1 MGQSIHQS
9 AQAEKGEL
17 VTTVMA
23 TPSDVFDTWAQVYDE
38 QPNPLLTLEQ
48 RFLTCMLPDVG
59 GLDVLDAGC
68 GTGRWLQILAAYRP
82 ASLTGVDASPEMLQR
97 ASAKLGRAATL
108 HLGSCVALPV
118 QNAAADLV
126 LASFVISYLKS
137 VEAFAR
143 ELHRVTR
150 PGATVFL
157 TDMHPDTAI
166 SCNWKRSFK
175 ANRTE
180 EHLQTNNYFLQQII
194 DTFQACGFELLTRIE
209 PCFDS
214 PEKATFEQNGKL
226 DSYESA
232 ANLPAIYILQLRKK
246 LVLIPRS
253 HNLPE
258 NSEALHIT
266 GATYALGPE
275 AATVASIAIERG
287 FIHSISSSVSRQE
300 RNIFSSR
307 AIIELPGYLLLPGLI
322 NAHDHLEFGL
332 FPNLGAGPYQ
342 NSVEWA
348 KEIHRTY
355 ASLIARHRKVPK
367 AVRLW
372 WGAIRNLLCGVT
384 TVCHH
389 NPLSRELLSA
399 DFPIRV
405 LSKFGWAHSLEM
417 DPNLIHNFDH
427 TPPNLPFV
435 LHAAEGVDAKS
446 AQEIFDLDRMQVLD
460 DRTVLVHGLALNPK
474 SVALLNRRHSALIV
488 CPTSNQFL
496 FHSAPSSTLI
506 KSLNTVVLGSDSPLT
521 AAGDLLD
528 EVSFAH
534 NEIGLATDA
543 IYEMVTAK
551 SASVLRLRNGEGHL
565 KPGSIADLIAVH
577 DKGLTPAET
586 ISQLTF
592 DQVELVIL
600 AGRIQLASATL
611 YNRLSDSL
619 KDGLQPLTVDGHQR
633 WLRAPI
639 DNLLAEAKKVV
650 GRDIRLGGKK
660 VDHASTT

>member
-1 MGQSIHQS
+1 M
-9 AQAEKGEL
+9 
-17 VTTVMA
+17 TTTMA
-23 TPSDVFDTWAQVYDE
+23 APSDVFDTWAQVYDE
-38 QPNPLLTLEQ
+38 QPNPLLMLEQ
-48 RFLTCMLPDVG
+48 RFLARMLPGVG

-68 GTGRWLQILAAYRP
+68 GTGRWLQLLASHRP
-82 ASLTGVDASPEMLQR
+82 ASLIGVDASPQMLRR
-97 ASAKLGRAATL
+97 ASAKLGTASTL
-108 HLGSCVALPV
+108 RLGSCVALPA
-118 QNAAADLV
+118 QNATADLV
-126 LASFVISYLKS
+126 LASFVLSYIES

-143 ELHRVTR
+143 ELHRVAR
-150 PGATVFL
+150 PGAAVFL

-175 ANRTE
+175 VNGTE
-180 EHLQTNNYFLQQII
+180 EHLQTKGHSLRQITNI
-194 DTFQACGFELLTRIE
+194 FQACGFELLTCIE
-209 PCFDS
+209 PSFGS
-214 PEKATFEQNGKL
+214 QEKMMFAQNGKL
-226 DSYESA
+226 EYYESSA
-232 ANLPAIYILQLRKK
+232 HLPAIYILQLRKK
-246 LVLIPRS
+246 SALTLRP
-253 HNLPE
+253 HDLTE
-258 NSEALHIT
+258 TAEALNIN
-266 GATYALGPE
+266 GASYALGPE
-275 AATVASIAIERG
+275 ASTTASIAIERG
-287 FIHSISSSVSRQE
+287 HIRAISSSMPTGRKSISSTTV
-300 RNIFSSR
+300 
-307 AIIELPGYLLLPGLI
+307 IIDLPRYLLLPGLI

-342 NSVEWA
+342 NSVEWG
-348 KEIHRTY
+348 KEIHRTH

-405 LSKFGWAHSLEM
+405 LSRFGWAHSLEI

-474 SVALLNRRHSALIV
+474 AVALLNRRRTALIV

-496 FHSAPSSTLI
+496 FHCAPSSTLI
-506 KSLNTVVLGSDSPLT
+506 KSLNAVVLGSDSPLT
-521 AAGDLLD
+521 ASGDLLD
-528 EVSFAH
+528 EISFAH
-534 NEIGLATDA
+534 NEIGLGANSV
-543 IYEMVTAK
+543 YEMVTER
-551 SASVLRLRNGEGHL
+551 SANVLRLRNGEGHL
-565 KPGSIADLIAVH
+565 KPGSIADLIAVQ

-586 ISQLTF
+586 VAQLTF
-592 DQVELVIL
+592 SQIELVIL
-600 AGRIQLASATL
+600 SGRIQLVSSSL
-611 YNRLSDSL
+611 YDRLPDPL
-619 KDGLQPLTVDGHQR
+619 KTGLQPLTIEGHLR

-639 DNLLAEAKKVV
+639 DNLLAEARKTV

-660 VDHASTT
+660 VDHASIA

>member
-1 MGQSIHQS
+1 M
-9 AQAEKGEL
+9 
-17 VTTVMA
+17 TTVMA

-48 RFLTCMLPDVG
+48 RFLSRMLPDVG
-59 GLDVLDAGC
+59 GLDVLDVGC
-68 GTGRWLQILAAYRP
+68 GTGRWLQLLAPHRP
-82 ASLTGVDASPEMLQR
+82 ASLVGVDTSSQMLHR
-97 ASAKLGRAATL
+97 ASSKLGTTSTL
-108 HLGSCVALPV
+108 YLGSCVALPI

-126 LASFVISYLKS
+126 LASFVLSYMES
-137 VEAFAR
+137 VETFAR
-143 ELHRVTR
+143 ELHRVMR

-157 TDMHPDTAI
+157 ADMHPDTAI

-175 ANRTE
+175 ANKTE
-180 EHLQTNNYFLQQII
+180 EHLQTSNYFLQEII
-194 DTFQACGFELLTRIE
+194 DTFQACGFELLARIE

-214 PEKATFEQNGKL
+214 SEKAIFEQNGKL

-232 ANLPAIYILQLRKK
+232 ANLPVIYILQLRKK
-246 LVLIPRS
+246 SILIHRP
-253 HNLPE
+253 HNLPD
-258 NSEALHIT
+258 NSEALHIS
-266 GATYALGPE
+266 GASYALGPE

-287 FIHSISSSVSRQE
+287 HIHSISSRTSRQE
-300 RNIFSSR
+300 RNISSST
-307 AIIELPGYLLLPGLI
+307 AIDLPGYLLLPGLI

-348 KEIHRTY
+348 KEIHRTH
-355 ASLIARHRKVPK
+355 ASLIARHCKVPK

-389 NPLSRELLSA
+389 NPLSRELLSD

-427 TPPNLPFV
+427 TPLNLPFV

-460 DRTVLVHGLALNPK
+460 DRTVLVHGLALSSK
-474 SVALLNRRHSALIV
+474 SVALLNRRRSALIV
-488 CPTSNQFL
+488 CPTSDQFL
-496 FHSAPSSTLI
+496 FHCTPSSSLI
-506 KSLNTVVLGSDSPLT
+506 KSLNTVVLGSDSSLT

-528 EVSFAH
+528 EISFARR
-534 NEIGLATDA
+534 EIGLDTGSL
-543 IYEMVTAK
+543 YEMVTARP
-551 SASVLRLRNGEGHL
+551 ANILRLRNGEGHL
-565 KPGSIADLIAVH
+565 KPGSIADLIAVR
-577 DKGLTPAET
+577 DKGLSPAET

-600 AGRIQLASATL
+600 AGRVQLASPSL
-611 YNRLSDSL
+611 YNRLPDSL
-619 KDGLQPLTVDGHQR
+619 KVGLQSLVVDGHQR

-639 DNLLAEAKKVV
+639 DNLFAEAKKVV

-660 VDHASTT
+660 VDHAGAA